1 MSFRKL
7 ALKEERK
14 AIIEMLRG
22 IPNIPDDYLDMLA
35 DQIVKQIDEVE
46 EFEGVRPQISEM
58 GTMDEDGN
66 ETPLWTYE
74 QGLE

>member
-1 MSFRKL
+1 MSFIKL

-14 AIIEMLRG
+14 AIIEILRG
-22 IPNIPDDYLDMLA
+22 LPNMPYDYLDMIA

-46 EFEGVRPQISEM
+46 ELEGVRPQISEL

-66 ETPLWTYE
+66 ERSLWTSE